1 MATRKRDSSGRV
13 LMKGERERRT
23 APGYEYRW
31 TDIMG
36 KRRSLT
42 AKTLDE
48 LRDKEKE
55 ALKKYGTQMDKNR
68 TDLTLNDLYEIWK
81 CVKRGL
87 KLNTFNNYRYMY
99 EKFAKEDFGWRR
111 IKDLKRS
118 EIKTFYNGLFDKGM
132 KPETIVNLHSVIHQ
146 LLDLAVNDGILQVNP
161 SDNAMRELM
170 SEHSGESEKVTALS
184 HEEEVLLMT
193 YIYKSNEYRRYYP
206 LFAVMLMAGLRV
218 GEATALQWS
227 DIDFEKNIIDI
238 NKTLAIYTSPDDHRT
253 RYTMNSTK
261 TANGKRKVPMI
272 RMVREA
278 FLMEKRS
285 HEENELVCK
294 SNVDG
299 YNDFVFLNP
308 SGKYYAQTTLNKALK
323 DIARDCN
330 KEIKEISRDKDPLLL
345 PRIHCHMLR
354 HTFGT
359 RLNDANANIKAMQA
373 LLGHSDIETTM
384 QVYVDPSPRTMKR
397 ATDDYQDLIN
407 KEFEKSR
414 ADR

>member
-1 MATRKRDSSGRV
+1 MATRKRDSSGRI
-13 LMKGERERRT
+13 LMKGERERST

-31 TDIMG
+31 TDILG
-36 KRRSLT
+36 TRRSLT

-48 LRDKEKE
+48 LRDKEKV
-55 ALKKYGTQMDKNR
+55 ALKKYGTQLDKNR

-81 CVKRGL
+81 SVKRGL

-118 EIKTFYNGLFDKGM
+118 EVKTFYNSLFDKGM
-132 KPETIVNLHSVIHQ
+132 KPETIANVHGVIHQ

-170 SEHSGESEKVTALS
+170 SEHSGEGDKITALS

-193 YIYKSNEYRRYYP
+193 YVYKSDEYRCFYP
-206 LFAVMLMAGLRV
+206 LFAVMLMCGLRV

-227 DIDFEKNIIDI
+227 DIDFENNIIDV
-238 NKTLAIYTSPDDHRT
+238 NKTLAMYTSPDEHKT
-253 RYTMNSTK
+253 RYIMNSTK
-261 TANGKRKVPMI
+261 TSNGKRKVPMI
-272 RMVREA
+272 RMVKEA
-278 FLMEKRS
+278 LLMEKRS
-285 HEENELVCK
+285 HEDNELVCK

-330 KEIKEISRDKDPLLL
+330 NEILEASKEDNPTLL

-359 RLNDANANIKAMQA
+359 RLNDANSNIKAMQA

-384 QVYVDPSPRTMKR
+384 QIYVDPSARTMKR
-397 ATDDYQDLIN
+397 ATDDYQTMIN
-407 KEFEKSR
+407 ELFKNSR